1 MYPTMRRRS
10 GRSRAMPG
18 ATPQGVAHCIRIT
31 AGQTP
36 MVPAIRCRS
45 SARIAAASMI
55 APIASMRMLGG
66 ERRSSMMVGDGRRW
80 LAMRCDARRCM
91 ERWAPSERR
100 TERTTR
106 GERRTSRR
114 ARALPRSWSRRDRE
128 RARWSEPSE
137 PMRQASGKAW
147 RRSRERCARLAA
159 GHGHIPFADGF
170 LPFGTFSTNTT
181 SPQVAALNR
190 GRLRRSWR

>member
-10 GRSRAMPG
+10 GRFRAMPG
-18 ATPQGVAHCIRIT
+18 ATPQGVAYCIRIT

-36 MVPAIRCRS
+36 IVPAIRCRS

-66 ERRSSMMVGDGRRW
+66 ERRSSMMVGDGWRCA
-80 LAMRCDARRCM
+80 AMPDNA
-91 ERWAPSERR
+91 WSD
-100 TERTTR
+100 
-106 GERRTSRR
+106 GHR
-114 ARALPRSWSRRDRE
+114 ARGAPRGPPEARGAPVAERE
-128 RARWSEPSE
+128 RCHDHGRVEIVSE
-137 PMRQASGKAW
+137 PMRQASGKA
-147 RRSRERCARLAA
+147 RRMSRERCARLAA

-190 GRLRRSWR
+190 GHLRRSWR